1 MERLNTVNRSTIRL
15 EAIRMVMEEL
25 TQMLMP
31 LPLQMQQ
38 LMQELMRALMR
49 ALMRELIQ
57 SLVRTAILVL
67 FRNQGTIL
75 EMLQLLPSERTI
87 LS

>member
-31 LPLQMQQ
+31 SPLQMQQ
-38 LMQELMRALMR
+38 LMQELMR